1 LFGISFSI
9 LVGNVNVVLR
19 VYALILNKWRVL

>member
-9 LVGNVNVVLR
+9 LAGNVNVVLR
-19 VYALILNKWRVL
+19 VYALILNKCRVL